1 MFKLYVDIY
10 RAIGSPSFEDGQTLY
25 VSVPLTGELKELIDR
40 YQASAEKFGNV
51 DFDYIDGNNVE
62 VEFTVVQ
69 YVKGAIFRDVTHF
82 IENTASIK
90 KGNFRN
96 NFYIKSLN
104 YLSGDDYVPNEIARI
119 NKITDFIRCLRE
131 FASLSMDKE
140 QSMEGERIFFL
151 KPSDGKSSQK
161 AATLKINLTD
171 AIFNYQLEG
180 FIILK
185 ALANSDHK
193 EKKSHVEE
201 RILLMNNAIAQ
212 TLDECEDDDADLEYL
227 VKNWGK
233 INKKYLHDLH
243 AYLTSFSFDAAKKK
257 ISDGLIEST
266 TKINNSL
273 GELGTKLFAS
283 PALMAAL
290 LVIKDSESDV
300 SFYIGILG
308 IVVTSLIIFRSISH
322 YKSQVENL
330 LASFTFN
337 LQEFSK
343 PKKSF
348 SGIVKKEIERIS
360 CFKCAEEKRISR
372 TLCLY
377 KLSAIIPILV
387 GLYLIFDR
395 NSDALLYYYSIFRYC

>member
-25 VSVPLTGELKELIDR
+25 VSTPLTDELKELIDR
-40 YQASAEKFGNV
+40 YQASVEKFGNV
-51 DFDYIDGNNVE
+51 DFDYIDNNNVE

-69 YVKGAIFRDVTHF
+69 YVKGAIFRDVAHF
-82 IENTASIK
+82 TENTASIK

-104 YLSGDDYVPNEIARI
+104 YLSGDDYVPNEITKI
-119 NKITDFIRCLRE
+119 NQITEFIRCLRE

-161 AATLKINLTD
+161 AATLKLNLTNT
-171 AIFNYQLEG
+171 IFNHQIDG
-180 FIILK
+180 FLILK
-185 ALANSDHK
+185 ALTNSDHK

-227 VKNWGK
+227 IKNWGK

-290 LVIKDSESDV
+290 LVIKDSKSDV
-300 SFYIGILG
+300 SFYIGIIG

-322 YKSQVENL
+322 YNSQVDNL
-330 LASFTFN
+330 LASFSFN

-348 SGIVKKEIERIS
+348 SSIVKKEIERIS
-360 CFKCAEEKRISR
+360 NFKLKEEKRISR

-377 KLSAIIPILV
+377 KFSAIIPIIV
-387 GLYLIFDR
+387 VLYLIFDR
-395 NSDALLYYYSIFRYC
+395 NSDDLLYYYSIFRYC